1 MPGEAAVL
9 IETDLDIEFT
19 STAGQRSEGHLFLN
33 EGRHVQRRLRPSKH
47 NGRNRVTEL
56 MLIVNHGWHQSY
68 KP

>member
-19 STAGQRSEGHLFLN
+19 STAGQRSEGHQFLN
-33 EGRHVQRRLRPSKH
+33 EGRHVQRRHASLEH

>member
-1 MPGEAAVL
+1 VPGEAAVL

-33 EGRHVQRRLRPSKH
+33 EGRHVQRRHKSLEH
-47 NGRNRVTEL
+47 NRRNRVTEL
-56 MLIVNHGWHQSY
+56 MLIVSHDWRQSY